1 MTDSSLPQMNHL
13 VFESASEHVCQ
24 RVPIA
29 TPEARAGDLRRSL
42 AGQRYDNATHI
53 AVCQDGKLAGVL
65 RIEELLSASENATIS
80 SLMNSAPPI
89 VAPGTDQEVAVWR
102 AIEYDETALAVVDGE
117 GRFVGFVPPQRLIAV
132 LLWEHEED
140 MTRLGGYLHDT
151 SVARSAS
158 LEGIARRFLHR
169 IPWLLLGLVGALL
182 AADIVGAFEERL
194 QETVTLAFFIPGIV
208 YLADAVGTQTETLI
222 VRGMSV
228 GVSIAQIIRRE
239 VLTGVLI
246 GVTLS
251 LAFFPMALWR
261 WRDSNVALAVSLA
274 LLAACS
280 TATFVALLLPW
291 VFQRLGR
298 DPAYGTG
305 PLATV
310 IQDLLSILI
319 YFAIATAIV
328 P

>member
-1 MTDSSLPQMNHL
+1 MSHL
-13 VFESASEHVCQ
+13 VFESASDHVTQ
-24 RVPIA
+24 RVPIT
-29 TPEARAGDLRRSL
+29 TPQSWAGNLRRSL

-65 RIEELLSASENATIS
+65 RIEDLLAASENTAIS
-80 SLMNSAPPI
+80 SLMDPSPPV

-102 AIEYDETALAVVDGE
+102 AIQHDETSLAVVDE
-117 GRFVGFVPPQRLIAV
+117 EDRFVGFVPPQRLIAV

-140 MTRLGGYLHDT
+140 MTRLGGYLQD
-151 SVARSAS
+151 SSAARSAS
-158 LEGIARRFLHR
+158 LEEVTRRFLHR

-222 VRGMSV
+222 VRGLSV

-239 VLTGVLI
+239 VVTGVLI
-246 GVTLS
+246 GVALS
-251 LAFFPMALWR
+251 LAFFPLALWR
-261 WRDSNVALAVSLA
+261 WGDSQVAVAVSLA

-280 TATFVALLLPW
+280 TATLVALLLPW
-291 VFQRLGR
+291 VFQRLGK
-298 DPAYGTG
+298 DPAFGTG

-310 IQDLLSILI
+310 IQDLLSIVI

-328 P
+328 Q